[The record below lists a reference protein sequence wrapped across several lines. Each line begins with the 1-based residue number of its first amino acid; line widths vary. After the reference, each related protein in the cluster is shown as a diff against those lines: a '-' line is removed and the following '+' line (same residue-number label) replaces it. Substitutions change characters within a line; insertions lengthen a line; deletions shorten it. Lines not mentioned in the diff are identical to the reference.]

1 MAGDPLAL
9 TRFQREA
16 KAASALNHPNICT
29 IYEVGLQDQ
38 PAVHEGQRRPYGAVV
53 ARYDDPDDFG
63 TLHTITNADE
73 LRAGA
78 DCVNAVEYIV
88 KDQPMRLLRL
98 AKPLDSQDG
107 CCRLADWLVGVVA
120 RVDREG
126 RMWIASPKAVT
137 TIDHL
142 NGLVRCPDPGPCRR
156 TRGVPLIA

>member
-9 TRFQREA
+9 TRFQREVQ
-16 KAASALNHPNICT
+16 AASALNHPNICT
-29 IYEVGLQDQ
+29 IFEVGLQDQ

-63 TLHTITNADE
+63 TLHSITNAD
-73 LRAGA
+73 
-78 DCVNAVEYIV
+78 V
-88 KDQPMRLLRL
+88 
-98 AKPLDSQDG
+98 LDSQDG

-120 RVDREG
+120 RVDRDG

-137 TIDHL
+137 TIDQL